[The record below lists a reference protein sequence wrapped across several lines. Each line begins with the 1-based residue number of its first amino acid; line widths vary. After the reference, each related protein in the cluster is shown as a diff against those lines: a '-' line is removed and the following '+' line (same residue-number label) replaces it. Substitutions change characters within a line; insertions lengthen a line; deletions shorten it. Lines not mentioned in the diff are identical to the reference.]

1 MIRAV
6 LDANVV
12 VAAMMNTRGAPAD
25 VVRAAARHEFTAV
38 WSTPLIVE
46 CRRVAARARIV
57 PRLRVEDPAG
67 LIAELAQTAELV
79 SSPLPPIAAV
89 KDDPTDDLVLA
100 TALAGGAGWIVTGDR
115 AHLLPLDPFAGVR
128 IVGPAAFLAELRRGG

>member
-12 VAAMMNTRGAPAD
+12 VAAMMNPRGAPAD
-25 VVRAAARHEFTAV
+25 VVRAAAKREFSAI
-38 WSTPLIVE
+38 WSAALIAE
-46 CRRVAARARIV
+46 CRRVAGYERIRS
-57 PRLRVEDPAG
+57 RLRVADPT
-67 LIAELAQTAELV
+67 LFIAELARVADLV
-79 SSPLPPIAAV
+79 SSPLPPITAV
-89 KDDPTDDLVLA
+89 KDDPTDDLVIA

-128 IVGPAAFLAELRRGG
+128 IVGPAEFLAELRRLP